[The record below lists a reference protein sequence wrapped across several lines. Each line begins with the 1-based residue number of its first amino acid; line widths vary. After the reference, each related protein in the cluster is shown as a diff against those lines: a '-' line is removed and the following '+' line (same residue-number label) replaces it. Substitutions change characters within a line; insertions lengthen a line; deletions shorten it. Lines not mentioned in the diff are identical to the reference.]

1 MMALFPLTKGT
12 MLKVD
17 VKYVNEN
24 SASGFLPVESWA
36 HWSEAAL

>member
-1 MMALFPLTKGT
+1 MALFLVTKGT

-24 SASGFLPVESWA
+24 SASGFLPMET
-36 HWSEAAL
+36 